1 MNTVRFER
9 LTRLLTPAKAPRR
22 QALGA
27 LLLGSITS
35 RLGGVDGEARKRKKR
50 KKKCKGGT
58 KKCGKRCLD
67 LATDGDNCGACGHDC
82 ISAECERGVCL
93 CEAQID
99 CPLTCYCVGRKQG
112 GGACIGIG
120 EFGAACATDDDC
132 PLRSICFSNNRC
144 SLPCVV

>member
-1 MNTVRFER
+1 LDGDHFDALIHSIT
-9 LTRLLTPAKAPRR
+9 TAASRR
-22 QALGA
+22 AALGA
-27 LLLGSITS
+27 GLAALLTDLAG
-35 RLGGVDGEARKRKKR
+35 DDAEARKKRRKR
-50 KKKCKGGT
+50 KKCKGGK
-58 KKCGKRCLD
+58 KKCGRRCVD

-82 ISAECERGVCL
+82 ISGECERGVCL

-112 GGACIGIG
+112 GGACIGVG
-120 EFGAACATDDDC
+120 EFGAACESDDDC